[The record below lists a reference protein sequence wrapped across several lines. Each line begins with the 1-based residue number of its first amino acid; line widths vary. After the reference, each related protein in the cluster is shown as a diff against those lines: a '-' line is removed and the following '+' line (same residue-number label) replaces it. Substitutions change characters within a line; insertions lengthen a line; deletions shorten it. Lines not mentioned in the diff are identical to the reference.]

1 MPEMKL
7 YGYMIYDTLEY
18 RISTKTLI
26 NIKNGKIKRLG
37 DTKARLFNYLI
48 EHAEKDFIADE
59 TIFTQVFENNGLR
72 CSKSYLWAMIR
83 QVHAAFLSVGYER
96 APLTRYD
103 GKGYVIDLNSIK
115 KFYVL
120 EVANLTDVT

>member
-1 MPEMKL
+1 MSKMKL

-37 DTKARLFNYLI
+37 DTKSRLFNYLI
-48 EHAEKDFIADE
+48 EHAEKKIISDEMIFI
-59 TIFTQVFENNGLR
+59 QVFENYGLR

-96 APLTRYD
+96 APLERYE
-103 GKGYVIDLNSIK
+103 GKGYIIDSKNIK
-115 KFYVL
+115 KFYVM
-120 EVANLTDVT
+120 ETADLTDVT